1 VRLLQIF
8 ERYGLRRYAAGEQT
22 GLRNIHG
29 RLEASLEAGAVA
41 IVLNTAALKLADAL
55 SLPTAH
61 GGLLRLISPWLA
73 APLNWFGLTFL
84 WRRAGG
90 PPVSSALFQTGFH
103 LAVGIAMAVF
113 YAFAV
118 EPLRDGRTI
127 AKALVYAAAV
137 WLLNAAVVLPLTGG
151 GFAGS
156 EHLSLVGMAWF
167 AAAHT
172 LFFLILALLYRA
184 RRAQ

>member
-1 VRLLQIF
+1 MRS
-8 ERYGLRRYAAGEQT
+8 
-22 GLRNIHG
+22 

-41 IVLNTAALKLADAL
+41 IVLNTAALKLADVL

-73 APLNWFGLTFL
+73 GPLNGSGLTFL
-84 WRRAGG
+84 WHRAGG
-90 PPVSSALFQTGFH
+90 PPPSSPLFQTGFH
-103 LAVGIAMAVF
+103 LVVGIAMAVF

-118 EPLRDGRTI
+118 EPFLGGRAI
-127 AKALVYAAAV
+127 VKGLVYAAAV
-137 WLLNAAVVLPLTGG
+137 WLLNSAVVLPLTGE

-156 EHLSLVGMAWF
+156 EHLPLAGMVWF

-172 LFFLILALLYRA
+172 LFFVILALLYRA
-184 RRAQ
+184 LRAPPK